1 MDKWISTCWELPR
14 EEVPVL
20 IWDGGCHVAKIR
32 RGISEETR
40 AAMKR
45 GEIDDPVTEYWSAS
59 SGTVLLKR
67 SEMYTS
73 ADVHGNNLVPYCWD
87 EAAGGHSWR
96 GQDIKF
102 WMPLPPKPEVWRDA

>member
-1 MDKWISTCWELPR
+1 M
-14 EEVPVL
+14 L

-45 GEIDDPVTEYWSAS
+45 GEIDDPVAEYWSAS
-59 SGTVLLKR
+59 SGNVLLKR
-67 SEMYTS
+67 SDMYTS